1 MEEVNREVDN
11 LINYIKNTDDYKK
24 CIELKKK
31 MEENTELTDLI
42 NDIKKLQKKYI
53 KSNYDALI
61 KKELNKKNDKLFN
74 IPIYVIYNQHLSN
87 VNEMI
92 DYVKVSLNDY
102 FYNLLNDNK

>member
-1 MEEVNREVDN
+1 MEEVNKEVDN
-11 LINYIKNTDDYKK
+11 LINYIKNTNDYKM

-42 NDIKKLQKKYI
+42 NNIKQLQKKYI

-61 KKELNKKNDKLFN
+61 KKELDEKNNELFN
-74 IPIYVIYNQHLSN
+74 IPIYVIYNQHLSK
-87 VNEMI
+87 VNKMI
-92 DYVKVSLNDY
+92 NYVKDSLNDY